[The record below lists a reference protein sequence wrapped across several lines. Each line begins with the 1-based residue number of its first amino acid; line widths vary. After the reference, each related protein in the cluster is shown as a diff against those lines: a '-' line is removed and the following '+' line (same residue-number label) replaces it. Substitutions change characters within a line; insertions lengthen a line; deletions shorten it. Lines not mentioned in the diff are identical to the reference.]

1 MNVRQNDIEII
12 NNTILL
18 FTEIEELA
26 RKQHGNVPLRKHI
39 TSRGFE
45 YPYTAIITQLK
56 VDGFFKMKGSKRVP
70 NYYDFKKLD
79 RIDVRR
85 AMDEIKDGVKSS
97 INIKSV
103 ETVDLP
109 MPVVATPVVEEVV
122 KKVTVR
128 KSSELY
134 SDAKLVSVIK
144 FVKVKVFGITIFEK
158 QSN

>member
-1 MNVRQNDIEII
+1 
-12 NNTILL
+12 
-18 FTEIEELA
+18 
-26 RKQHGNVPLRKHI
+26 
-39 TSRGFE
+39 
-45 YPYTAIITQLK
+45 
-56 VDGFFKMKGSKRVP
+56 
-70 NYYDFKKLD
+70 
-79 RIDVRR
+79 
-85 AMDEIKDGVKSS
+85 VKSS